1 MLDLQCLKGEAVS
14 LQSVHAQGQLQGP
27 LLRMKLRQTYRN
39 TTPTPL
45 ECVCNFALAWGTV
58 WMGMAVELH
67 GERMRVTAPPE
78 KHTACVHAIEIGN
91 QPLMLERS
99 GQDRLTA
106 HVGILQPGEQVVI
119 ELEYAQ
125 LLRLDGGQLRLRLP
139 THMATPCG
147 EADIQSGLAPEL
159 TQTHSPQAEYR
170 LNVSLDVNA
179 PLSQGTISSPSHEV
193 KLVKRHDGVTVKL
206 QSKAWLDREFV
217 LTVHGL
223 NDMAFALASADTTQA
238 DQYTLLASAVAQ
250 WPATQSDPAPLR
262 MKILVDCSA
271 SMQGDSIAQAREA
284 LEWLFHQ
291 LHANDE
297 VSMTRFGST
306 TAHVLPRLQR
316 CTVAYQRRLQ
326 AEARN
331 ILANLG
337 GADLESALR
346 QVIAITHEDEEPV
359 GSASI
364 LLITDGAVWDI
375 ENLVASVR
383 QHGHRVFALGVGSSP
398 AESLLREL
406 AEASGGA
413 CEMFSPKQNIQQA
426 VARLLDRMHRSS
438 PVTCSLL
445 SDAPVVYQSPSI
457 KEVTQ
462 GDTLYQWAQ
471 VRRRPDAAPTL
482 QWTLAGHT
490 FKSQAAQL
498 IWDTDGIL
506 PRLCAAQRL
515 LDTRDEALQTALALH
530 YQLLTKRTHFVLV
543 HERAAGDKAQ
553 CMHQLQQ
560 TAPTQAAGASDH
572 GAFIQDA
579 SSVLQST
586 ALDERKHQK
595 SALASMS
602 AAVPSTPAAW
612 RSDITQASAR
622 ADSLAHGRMGNIED
636 PAFLRQSIDDGT
648 EPTDM
653 ATPSEAPTP
662 NSSSANAAAT
672 PIWSPELGHKRPH
685 KIHGDPLSP
694 LSKFLQNLNEPSNP
708 LAGVLNRFNAQADGN
723 RCFRSALSVSL
734 STARIAFM
742 ADFILQHAKALGS
755 PAMVWAVVLLWLADA
770 KGLPL
775 ERQARRLLE
784 KELKGV
790 DAGLRLGL
798 IQNLEAAATQNVK
811 TA

>member
-1 MLDLQCLKGEAVS
+1 MLGLQCLKGEAVS

-39 TTPTPL
+39 ATPTPH
-45 ECVCNFALAWGTV
+45 ECVCNFAWAWGSV
-58 WMGMAVELH
+58 WMGMAVERN
-67 GERMRVTAPPE
+67 GQRMRVSAPPE
-78 KHTACVHAIEIGN
+78 KHTASVHATEIGN

-106 HVGILQPGEQVVI
+106 HVGILQPGDQVVL
-119 ELEYAQ
+119 EVEYAQ
-125 LLRLDGGQLRLRLP
+125 LLRLDGGRLRLRLP
-139 THMATPCG
+139 THMAAPCG
-147 EADIQSGLAPEL
+147 GADIQGGLAPEL

-179 PLSQGTISSPSHEV
+179 PLSQGTINSPSHEV
-193 KLVKRHDGVTVKL
+193 NLVKRQEGVTVKL
-206 QSKAWLDREFV
+206 QSKAWLDRDFE

-223 NDMAFALASADTTQA
+223 KDMTFALASADPVEA
-238 DQYTLLASAVAQ
+238 GQYTLLVSAVAQ
-250 WPATQSDPAPLR
+250 SRAPNAHAPLR
-262 MKILVDCSA
+262 MKVLVDSSD
-271 SMQGDSIAQAREA
+271 SMQGDYNSQAREA

-291 LHANDE
+291 LQANDE

-364 LLITDGAVWDI
+364 LLITDGAMWDI
-375 ENLVASVR
+375 ENLVADLR
-383 QHGHRVFALGVGSSP
+383 HQRHRVFALGLGSSP

-413 CEMFSPKQNIQQA
+413 CEMVSPKQNMQQV

-457 KEVTQ
+457 QEVTQ

-515 LDTRDEALQTALALH
+515 LDTHEEALQSALAQQ
-530 YQLLTKRTHFVLV
+530 YQLFTKQTHFSWMR
-543 HERAAGDKAQ
+543 ERAAADIATDEAQ
-553 CMHQLQQ
+553 PLQQ
-560 TAPTQAAGASDH
+560 LTPMQITGAGDH
-572 GAFIQDA
+572 GITVPDA
-579 SSVLQST
+579 PIVLANATSIEPTPEDDGHHRPTKT
-586 ALDERKHQK
+586 ASQPVAPLAKVLHNLDE
-595 SALASMS
+595 
-602 AAVPSTPAAW
+602 P
-612 RSDITQASAR
+612 
-622 ADSLAHGRMGNIED
+622 G
-636 PAFLRQSIDDGT
+636 
-648 EPTDM
+648 
-653 ATPSEAPTP
+653 
-662 NSSSANAAAT
+662 
-672 PIWSPELGHKRPH
+672 
-685 KIHGDPLSP
+685 
-694 LSKFLQNLNEPSNP
+694 NP
-708 LAGVLNRFNAQADGN
+708 LAEVLIKFNAQADGH
-723 RCFRSALSVSL
+723 RCFRSALSVAL
-734 STARIAFM
+734 SNARIAFM
-742 ADFILQHAKALGS
+742 ADFILRHAKPMGS
-755 PAMVWAVVLLWLADA
+755 PAMVWAVVMQWLADTQD
-770 KGLPL
+770 LPL
-775 ERQARRLLE
+775 EHHSRRLLE
-784 KELKGV
+784 EKLKGL
-790 DAGLRLGL
+790 DAGHRLAL
-798 IQNLEAAATQNVK
+798 IQNLEAAAAQGMK
-811 TA
+811 AA